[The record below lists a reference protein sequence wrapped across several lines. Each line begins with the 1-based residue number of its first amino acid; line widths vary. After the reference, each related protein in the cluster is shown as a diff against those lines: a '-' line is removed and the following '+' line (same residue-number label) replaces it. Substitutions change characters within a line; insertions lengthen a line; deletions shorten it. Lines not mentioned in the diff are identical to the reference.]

1 MVEEPDLPCAL
12 QYVNDL
18 EVLRRC
24 RLFDADFYLDGNSD
38 VRAAGVDPLVHYVRH
53 GAFEGRWPNPW
64 FDGRG
69 YAARYQ
75 DRADAPNPLAHY
87 AIQGRDAPPWPSDHF
102 HGDVSLARP
111 ADAGESGATPPE
123 TFIAQGLAHRR
134 TASPR
139 AAPPDRV

>member
-75 DRADAPNPLAHY
+75 DRADATNPLAHY
-87 AIQGRDAPPWPSDHF
+87 ALQGRDAPPCPLDPF
-102 HGDVSLARP
+102 AEGFSLARP
-111 ADAGESGATPPE
+111 AAAAELRPTPPKN
-123 TFIAQGLAHRR
+123 
-134 TASPR
+134 S
-139 AAPPDRV
+139 